1 MEYLEWA
8 QAANQLNHLNL
19 SISDKSLILIAYFLT
34 WERSKLYALA
44 FLIVS
49 AFDSA
54 IAPLIITPESKHFG
68 FQYYSLLT
76 SVDCILFAYI
86 LSKTNS
92 KSQRIICGMIVTIDV
107 LMAVGYLTGGELAL
121 YLYNNY
127 ESIVLCL
134 HVCLILSLYKPK
146 PIINAMVDGIRKLF
160 RIVDDI
166 LFFSAIRYNQIRTM
180 QMLRTV

>member
-8 QAANQLNHLNL
+8 EQASQLSHLQSNITTFAVL
-19 SISDKSLILIAYFLT
+19 AALYFIT
-34 WERSKLYALA
+34 WGKSKLYALA
-44 FLIVS
+44 FLIVES
-49 AFDSA
+49 STKTSYFG
-54 IAPLIITPESKHFG
+54 LIGFSEYFG
-68 FQYYSLLT
+68 FQYYSLMASLY
-76 SVDCILFAYI
+76 CILFAFI

-107 LMAVGYLTGGELAL
+107 LMAIGYLTGGELAL

-146 PIINAMVDGIRKLF
+146 PIISAMVDSVRKLF
-160 RIVDDI
+160 RVVDDI
-166 LFFSAIRYNQIRTM
+166 LFFSAIRYNQVRTM
-180 QMLRTV
+180 QMLRAI